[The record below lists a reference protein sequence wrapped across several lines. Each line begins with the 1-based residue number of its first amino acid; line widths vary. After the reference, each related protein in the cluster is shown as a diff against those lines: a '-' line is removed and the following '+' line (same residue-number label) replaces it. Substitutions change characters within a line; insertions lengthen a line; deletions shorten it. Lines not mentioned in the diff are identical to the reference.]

1 MVNPMSLP
9 ALILGFLL
17 ASLYGA
23 IFHLFLGGGLG
34 RLLLFLILGWLG
46 FLAGQILASSQGW
59 TFDQVGALHLGTAS
73 VTSFMFLGIGHWLSL
88 IEVERG

>member
-1 MVNPMSLP
+1 MTLP

-23 IFHLFLGGGLG
+23 IFHLIFGGGLG
-34 RLLLFLILGWLG
+34 RLLLFLFLGWMG
-46 FLAGQILASSQGW
+46 FLAGQILASYLGW

-73 VTSFMFLGIGHWLSL
+73 VTSFMFLGAGYWLSL
-88 IEVERG
+88 IEVEHS

>member
-1 MVNPMSLP
+1 MTLP

-34 RLLLFLILGWLG
+34 RMLLFLLLGWMG
-46 FLAGQILASSQGW
+46 FLAGQILASYLGW

-73 VTSFMFLGIGHWLSL
+73 VSSFLFIVVGYWLSL
-88 IEVERG
+88 IEVERS

>member
-1 MVNPMSLP
+1 MTLP

-23 IFHLFLGGGLG
+23 IFHLFLGGGMG
-34 RLLLFLILGWLG
+34 RLVLFLILGWLG
-46 FLAGQILASSQGW
+46 FIAGQILASNLGW

-73 VTSFMFLGIGHWLSL
+73 LTSFIFLAVGYWLSL